1 MKVMNNIDFTEFK
14 SLVSVIRHFSNEQTC
29 IDTLTEARWGD
40 DVICP
45 ICGEHHCVYGL
56 QPTLKVPDTLLGF
69 HLRQTDFTDLAD
81 LLDLID
87 RGKDSAGA
95 AVKNC

>member
-45 ICGEHHCVYGL
+45 ICGEHHCVKRTDGRFRMMFDKSVGIVRYEDV
-56 QPTLKVPDTLLGF
+56 KMLG
-69 HLRQTDFTDLAD
+69 
-81 LLDLID
+81 
-87 RGKDSAGA
+87 
-95 AVKNC
+95 